1 MVDLSDGRL
10 ARCEYQNWETGCA
23 VFDFRINF
31 IKSFVIMMFIASQ
44 TLFEIVF

>member
-1 MVDLSDGRL
+1 MGGWL
-10 ARCEYQNWETGCA
+10 AVSTKIRETGCA
-23 VFDFRINF
+23 VIDFRINF